1 MYISATTSALH
12 DRIRKNRDG
21 DDDDDDDFAIEES
34 EHDNEENDFNGSLRR
49 TSKGDASVLDSMA

>member
-12 DRIRKNRDG
+12 DRIRKDRDG
-21 DDDDDDDFAIEES
+21 EDDDDFAIEES

-49 TSKGDASVLDSMA
+49 ESKGDASVLDSMA